1 MNPNEEKTL
10 RESIR
15 HLIRHVKQKR
25 LDEEVQLRSIIKAFM
40 DDEITKLNESG

>member
-1 MNPNEEKTL
+1 MKKKTL

-25 LDEEVQLRSIIKAFM
+25 LDEEEQLELDYSNHLW
-40 DDEITKLNESG
+40 TKMKLQEA